1 MKIKTIKHRKAW
13 NYTEKNHIQ
22 NHFQLK
28 FDSSSI
34 RTFVLLNAIVFQI
47 CLDAISN

>member
-1 MKIKTIKHRKAW
+1 MGHTYHHSTMEIKTIKHRKAW
-13 NYTEKNHIQ
+13 NYTEINHIQ

-34 RTFVLLNAIVFQI
+34 RTFVLLNANVF
-47 CLDAISN
+47 